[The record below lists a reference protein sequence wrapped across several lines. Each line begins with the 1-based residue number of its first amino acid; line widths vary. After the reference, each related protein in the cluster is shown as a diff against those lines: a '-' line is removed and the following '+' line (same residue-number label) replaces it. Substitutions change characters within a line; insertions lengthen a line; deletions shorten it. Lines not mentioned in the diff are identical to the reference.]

1 MHVRTGPSI
10 QGQRGLDKGRLRC
23 CITDLCRNRHGSK
36 CLMFQNKAEV
46 IFHDVFLL
54 CHEPH
59 LVRRMYFFYKRMVQ
73 SWVRKYESEE
83 YTDYA
88 RAQYLQ
94 RLETKL
100 TSKELRY
107 IFNMAVH
114 RGYIIPHIDA
124 GRAKYTTGQQCTAS
138 TSNSGDDLKWVLL
151 EEEEGDC
158 AILTDKED
166 RKRMKLNEPN

>member
-1 MHVRTGPSI
+1 
-10 QGQRGLDKGRLRC
+10 
-23 CITDLCRNRHGSK
+23 
-36 CLMFQNKAEV
+36 
-46 IFHDVFLL
+46 
-54 CHEPH
+54 
-59 LVRRMYFFYKRMVQ
+59 MVQ
-73 SWVRKYESEE
+73 SWVRKYVSEA

-114 RGYIIPHIDA
+114 RCYIIPHIDA
-124 GRAKYTTGQQCTAS
+124 GRVKYTTGQQCTIPE
-138 TSNSGDDLKWVLL
+138 NKPKDDLMWVLL

-158 AILTDKED
+158 AILTDTD
-166 RKRMKLNEPN
+166 TRKKMKLVGPE

>member
-1 MHVRTGPSI
+1 
-10 QGQRGLDKGRLRC
+10 
-23 CITDLCRNRHGSK
+23 
-36 CLMFQNKAEV
+36 MFQNKEEV
-46 IFHDVFLL
+46 IFHDVFLI

-59 LVRRMYFFYKRMVQ
+59 FVRRMYFFYKRMVQ
-73 SWVRKYESEE
+73 SWVRKYESDA

-100 TSKELRY
+100 TRKELRY

-114 RGYIIPHIDA
+114 RRYIIPHIDA
-124 GRAKYTTGQQCTAS
+124 GRAKYTAGQQGTTLA
-138 TSNSGDDLKWVLL
+138 SNSGDDLIWVLL

-158 AILTDKED
+158 AILTNKED

>member
-1 MHVRTGPSI
+1 
-10 QGQRGLDKGRLRC
+10 
-23 CITDLCRNRHGSK
+23 
-36 CLMFQNKAEV
+36 MFQDKEAV

-59 LVRRMYFFYKRMVQ
+59 FVRRMYFFYKRMIQ
-73 SWVRKYESEE
+73 SWVRKYESEA
-83 YTDYA
+83 YTDHA

-114 RGYIIPHIDA
+114 RCYIIPHIDA
-124 GRAKYTTGQQCTAS
+124 GRVKYTTGQQCTVPENKS
-138 TSNSGDDLKWVLL
+138 KDDLMWVLL

-158 AILTDKED
+158 AILTDKD
-166 RKRMKLNEPN
+166 TRKRMKLEEPK

>member
-1 MHVRTGPSI
+1 MHVGAGPSI
-10 QGQRGLDKGRLRC
+10 QGQGGLGKGRLRGL
-23 CITDLCRNRHGSK
+23 ITDLCRNRHGSK
-36 CLMFQNKAEV
+36 FLMFQNKEEV
-46 IFHDVFLL
+46 IFHDVFLI

-59 LVRRMYFFYKRMVQ
+59 FIRRMYFFYKRMVQ
-73 SWVRKYESEE
+73 SWVRKYESEA

-88 RAQYLQ
+88 RDQYLQ
-94 RLETKL
+94 KLETKL

-114 RGYIIPHIDA
+114 RRYIIPHIDA
-124 GRAKYTTGQQCTAS
+124 GRAKYTAGQQGTTSA
-138 TSNSGDDLKWVLL
+138 SNSGDDLKWVLL